1 MVWGGTEIH
10 FSIVCASAPAL
21 KAFISNVK
29 AGMTRA
35 ASMSKD
41 SKDDSK
47 MTPAFGRF
55 PSNTHSVLDEEVVIG
70 RRILVTETVTMSS
83 IDLEHRGGSPPY
95 PMDDK
100 PTGALSMPSHTIQ
113 AKSTT
118 EVTPTSDLQPWR
130 MSTKSL
136 KRIETSEKPP
146 SDRAKE
152 SSSSD
157 TPSYASTD
165 PLHPT
170 TSRYSP
176 RARASSESVSSI
188 SSSHGAQPGREKLTI
203 AEILKAEH

>member
-55 PSNTHSVLDEEVVIG
+55 PSNTHSVLDEEVITG
-70 RRILVTETVTMSS
+70 RRILVTETVTMNS
-83 IDLEHRGGSPPY
+83 IDLERRSGSPPY

-100 PTGALSMPSHTIQ
+100 PTGSLSMPNHTGQ

-118 EVTPTSDLQPWR
+118 DLTQTPVLQPWR

-136 KRIETSEKPP
+136 TRIETSEKPP
-146 SDRAKE
+146 IDRAKA
-152 SSSSD
+152 SMSSD
-157 TPSYASTD
+157 APSYASTA
-165 PLHPT
+165 PLYPT

-176 RARASSESVSSI
+176 RAQAPSESGSSI
-188 SSSHGAQPGREKLTI
+188 SSSHGVPPGREKLTL
-203 AEILKAEH
+203 AEILKT